1 MIYNV
6 LSDSDADS
14 DFDTDTVAFSA
25 FSLQFFSF
33 SFLRFYIIPFTQLF
47 FYLSF
52 LQFSSPILYFIIIII
67 IPWSGFFTCC
77 IRMIGRMYLEVCT

>member
-25 FSLQFFSF
+25 FSLQFFSL

-47 FYLSF
+47 FIFPSYNF
-52 LQFSSPILYFIIIII
+52 LLPFYIS
-67 IPWSGFFTCC
+67 
-77 IRMIGRMYLEVCT
+77 